1 MDLGLKGSTVLITGG
16 SRGIGAGT
24 ARVLAAE
31 GAHLILV
38 GRDEA
43 ALSAVKADILAGAK
57 VSVETAAC
65 DVSSGEAVLRL
76 AEQFGPRIN
85 ILVNNAGAVPG
96 GDLFAVDEARWRA
109 GWDTKVFAY
118 VNMCR
123 AFYPHL
129 KARGGGVIVN
139 VLGTGSLQKRFDYI
153 CGGMANASLDFFTET
168 LGAHAPADNIR
179 VVGVSP
185 GPVATERYKNITEQR
200 LKSNPGMSL
209 PKTAFGRIAT
219 PEELGRTIAF
229 VASPASSYT
238 SGTIVTVDGGMSVRK
253 YAPL

>member
-1 MDLGLKGSTVLITGG
+1 MDLELRGNTVLITGG

-31 GAHLILV
+31 GADLILV

-43 ALSAVKADILAGAK
+43 ALAQTRADLLARSNVK
-57 VSVETAAC
+57 VETVRA
-65 DVSSGEAVLRL
+65 DVSSGEEVIRL
-76 AEQFGPRIN
+76 AALYGSRIS

-96 GDLFAVDEARWRA
+96 GDLFAVPDARWRE
-109 GWDTKVFAY
+109 GWDSKVFAY

-129 KARGGGVIVN
+129 KARGGGVIIN
-139 VLGTGSLQKRFDYI
+139 VLGAGSQQKRFDYI

-168 LGAHAPADNIR
+168 LGAHSPVDNIR

-185 GPVATERYKNITEQR
+185 GPVATERYKSIIEQR
-200 LKSNPGMSL
+200 LKSNPGMSA
-209 PKTAFGRIAT
+209 PKTPFGRIAT
-219 PEELGRTIAF
+219 PEEIGLTIAF
-229 VASPASSYT
+229 VASPRSAYT
-238 SGTIVTVDGGMSVRK
+238 SGAIVTVDGGMSIRK

>member
-1 MDLGLKGSTVLITGG
+1 MDLGLDGSTVLITGG

-31 GAHLILV
+31 GADLILV

-43 ALSAVKADILAGAK
+43 ALAQTRADIVARSNVK
-57 VSVETAAC
+57 VETVRA
-65 DVSSGEAVLRL
+65 DVSSGEEVIWL
-76 AEQFGPRIN
+76 AERYGPRIN

-96 GDLFAVDEARWRA
+96 GDLFAVTEARWRE

-118 VNMCR
+118 INMCR
-123 AFYPHL
+123 VFYPHL
-129 KARGGGVIVN
+129 KSRGGGVIVN
-139 VLGTGSLQKRFDYI
+139 VLGTGSHQKRFDYI

-168 LGAHAPADNIR
+168 LGAHSPVDNIR

-185 GPVATERYKNITEQR
+185 GPVATERYHSITEQR

-219 PEELGRTIAF
+219 PEELGQTIAF
-229 VASPASSYT
+229 VASPRSAYT

>member
-1 MDLGLKGSTVLITGG
+1 MDLRLTGSTVLITGG
-16 SRGIGAGT
+16 SRGIGAG
-24 ARVLAAE
+24 AAHVFAAE
-31 GAHLILV
+31 GADLILV

-43 ALSAVKADILAGAK
+43 ALAKVRVEVLANAA
-57 VSVETAAC
+57 VSVETVTC
-65 DVSSGEAVLRL
+65 DVSSGEAVREL
-76 AEQFGPRIN
+76 AGRFGPRIN

-129 KARGGGVIVN
+129 KTRGGGVIVN
-139 VLGTGSLQKRFDYI
+139 VLGAGSLQKRFDYI
-153 CGGMANASLDFFTET
+153 CGGMANASLDFFTEA

-185 GPVATERYKNITEQR
+185 GPVATERYKTITEQR
-200 LKSNPGMSL
+200 LKSNPGMTL
-209 PKTAFGRIAT
+209 PKTPFGRIAT

-229 VASPASSYT
+229 AASPASSYT
-238 SGTIVTVDGGMSVRK
+238 SGTIITVDGGMSVRK

>member
-1 MDLGLKGSTVLITGG
+1 MELGLKGSTVLITGG
-16 SRGIGAGT
+16 SRGIGAGA
-24 ARVLAAE
+24 ARVFAAE

-38 GRDEA
+38 GRDET
-43 ALSAVKADILAGAK
+43 ALSAVRTDILANEK
-57 VSVETAAC
+57 VSVETVAC

-123 AFYPHL
+123 AFYPQL

-139 VLGTGSLQKRFDYI
+139 VLGTGSQQKRFDYI

-238 SGTIVTVDGGMSVRK
+238 SGTIITVDGGMSVRK

>member
-1 MDLGLKGSTVLITGG
+1 MDLELRGSTVLITGG

-24 ARVLAAE
+24 ARIFAAE
-31 GAHLILV
+31 GADLILV

-43 ALSAVKADILAGAK
+43 ALAKSRADIMASAS
-57 VSVETAAC
+57 VNVETARC
-65 DVSSGEAVLRL
+65 DLSSGAAVAQL
-76 AEQFGPRIN
+76 AAQYGARIN

-96 GDLFAVDEARWRA
+96 GDLFAVSEERWRE

-139 VLGTGSLQKRFDYI
+139 VLGTGSFQKRFDYI

-168 LGAHAPADNIR
+168 LGAHSPVDNIR

-185 GPVATERYKNITEQR
+185 GPVATERYRSITEQR
-200 LKSNPGMSL
+200 LKSNPGMNL

-219 PEELGRTIAF
+219 PEELGQTIAF
-229 VASPASSYT
+229 VASPRSAYT

>member
-1 MDLGLKGSTVLITGG
+1 MDLELRGNTVLITGG

-31 GAHLILV
+31 GADLILV

-43 ALSAVKADILAGAK
+43 ALAQTRADLVARSN
-57 VSVETAAC
+57 VMVETVCA
-65 DVSSGEAVLRL
+65 DVSSGEEVIRL
-76 AEQFGPRIN
+76 AALYGSRIS

-96 GDLFAVDEARWRA
+96 GDLFAVPEPRWRE
-109 GWDTKVFAY
+109 GWDSKVFAY

-129 KARGGGVIVN
+129 KARGGGVIIN
-139 VLGTGSLQKRFDYI
+139 VLGAGSQQKRFDYI

-168 LGAHAPADNIR
+168 LGAHSPVDNIR

-185 GPVATERYKNITEQR
+185 GPVATERYKSIIEQR
-200 LKSNPGMSL
+200 LKSNPGMSA
-209 PKTAFGRIAT
+209 PKTPFGRIAT
-219 PEELGRTIAF
+219 PEEIGQTIAF
-229 VASPASSYT
+229 VASPRSAYT
-238 SGTIVTVDGGMSVRK
+238 SGAIVSVDGGMSIRK